1 MKKEA
6 ILESKCILDQT
17 EGSMVNYGGAYS
29 NFAIA
34 EKSGSFL
41 DKKKRYVF
49 VFKINNSKKEFDVN
63 EMIYNKYDEQSLGI
77 LEYSGKN
84 FIDFS
89 EIKNSN
95 AACALKL
102 TVAPIQYQLLVTIS
116 YDLLHLGI
124 SVPRCFYGVPS
135 GARF

>member
-1 MKKEA
+1 MIWGKLEEISMKKEA

-89 EIKNSN
+89 EIK
-95 AACALKL
+95 K
-102 TVAPIQYQLLVTIS
+102 
-116 YDLLHLGI
+116 
-124 SVPRCFYGVPS
+124 
-135 GARF
+135 

>member
-41 DKKKRYVF
+41 DKKKRYI
-49 VFKINNSKKEFDVN
+49 FKINNSRKEFDVN
-63 EMIYNKYDEQSLGI
+63 EMIYSKYEEQSFGI

-84 FIDFS
+84 FIAFS
-89 EIKNSN
+89 KIK
-95 AACALKL
+95 K
-102 TVAPIQYQLLVTIS
+102 
-116 YDLLHLGI
+116 
-124 SVPRCFYGVPS
+124 
-135 GARF
+135 

>member
-17 EGSMVNYGGAYS
+17 EGSMVNYGGTYS
-29 NFAIA
+29 TFAIA

-49 VFKINNSKKEFDVN
+49 IFKINNSIKEFDVN
-63 EMIYNKYDEQSLGI
+63 EMIYNKYNEQSSGI
-77 LEYSGKN
+77 LEYSGNN

-89 EIKNSN
+89 EIK
-95 AACALKL
+95 K
-102 TVAPIQYQLLVTIS
+102 
-116 YDLLHLGI
+116 
-124 SVPRCFYGVPS
+124 
-135 GARF
+135 

>member
-41 DKKKRYVF
+41 DKKKRYIF
-49 VFKINNSKKEFDVN
+49 VFKIK
-63 EMIYNKYDEQSLGI
+63 
-77 LEYSGKN
+77 
-84 FIDFS
+84 
-89 EIKNSN
+89 
-95 AACALKL
+95 KL
-102 TVAPIQYQLLVTIS
+102 TKFLIIFS
-116 YDLLHLGI
+116 
-124 SVPRCFYGVPS
+124 
-135 GARF
+135 

>member
-6 ILESKCILDQT
+6 ILESKCILNQT

-49 VFKINNSKKEFDVN
+49 VF
-63 EMIYNKYDEQSLGI
+63 
-77 LEYSGKN
+77 
-84 FIDFS
+84 
-89 EIKNSN
+89 
-95 AACALKL
+95 
-102 TVAPIQYQLLVTIS
+102 
-116 YDLLHLGI
+116 
-124 SVPRCFYGVPS
+124 
-135 GARF
+135 

>member
-6 ILESKCILDQT
+6 ILESKCILNQT

-41 DKKKRYVF
+41 DNKKKRYVF
-49 VFKINNSKKEFDVN
+49 VFKINNSRKEFDVN
-63 EMIYNKYDEQSLGI
+63 EMIYNKYEEQSFGI

-84 FIDFS
+84 FIAFS

-95 AACALKL
+95 AA
-102 TVAPIQYQLLVTIS
+102 YIS
-116 YDLLHLGI
+116 ICQKHYC
-124 SVPRCFYGVPS
+124 SK
-135 GARF
+135 

>member
-49 VFKINNSKKEFDVN
+49 VFKINNNSKKEFDVN

-89 EIKNSN
+89 EIK
-95 AACALKL
+95 K
-102 TVAPIQYQLLVTIS
+102 
-116 YDLLHLGI
+116 
-124 SVPRCFYGVPS
+124 
-135 GARF
+135 

>member
-1 MKKEA
+1 MKKKKEA
-6 ILESKCILDQT
+6 ILESKCILEQI

-29 NFAIA
+29 NFALA

-49 VFKINNSKKEFDVN
+49 IFKINNSIKEFDVN
-63 EMIYNKYDEQSLGI
+63 EMIYNKYDEQSFGI

-89 EIKNSN
+89 EIK
-95 AACALKL
+95 K
-102 TVAPIQYQLLVTIS
+102 
-116 YDLLHLGI
+116 
-124 SVPRCFYGVPS
+124 
-135 GARF
+135 